1 MGNPSQ
7 PPLMR
12 LSNVS
17 KAFGQVKAL
26 VDVSLDLRA
35 GEVVGLLGDN
45 GAGKSKLIKILSGH

>member
-1 MGNPSQ
+1 
-7 PPLMR
+7 MR